1 MVARVSAEELA
12 MVHAIASDRD
22 ETISQMI
29 RKFIRESYRLRFG
42 EKAPPRP
49 KLKHT
54 R

>member
-12 MVHAIASDRD
+12 MVHAVAADRD
-22 ETISQMI
+22 ESISQMI
-29 RKFIRESYRLRFG
+29 RKFIRESYRTRFG
-42 EKAPPRP
+42 DKTPPKP